1 MAKRPTSAQKS
12 GLTRKRPPRAVRESR
27 MERGVLIGT
36 AVVAV
41 AVVGLLI
48 FAVVNE
54 NYLKPRRTL
63 ANVNGDKITAQDFQY
78 RVKFDYY
85 LQTGGQAPDQLG
97 VDPTYVA
104 QLTLDTMINDRLIA
118 QKAAEMG
125 ITVTDDEVQTAAE
138 NAFGYYG
145 GGPIPTPTPGPP
157 TPSGPTGTP
166 TVTPTYVY
174 TQTPIPTPTLE
185 PGVTPTATLPPT
197 ATLTP
202 TSTPSGPTAT
212 PTITPTAAPT
222 PTQEPVTLD
231 QFQTNFDSFLTAVN
245 TVTGV
250 PTDKA
255 RQMWYD
261 RLRSTLIRQKL
272 VDKLDLPA
280 DSTKVLVHA
289 AHILVDTQD
298 EALQVLQRI
307 NNGEDFAVVAA
318 EMSRDDSNAYK
329 GGDLGWFGKGQMVQQ
344 FEDAAFAL
352 KAGEVSGPVQTQFGW
367 HIIKIYDRQELPT
380 TASEQLQQQQQEFS
394 DMVSQWRTDANLTI
408 NDTWQDYVPTLP

>member
-1 MAKRPTSAQKS
+1 MFR
-12 GLTRKRPPRAVRESR
+12 
-27 MERGVLIGT
+27 
-36 AVVAV
+36 
-41 AVVGLLI
+41 
-48 FAVVNE
+48 
-54 NYLKPRRTL
+54 
-63 ANVNGDKITAQDFQY
+63 
-78 RVKFDYY
+78 
-85 LQTGGQAPDQLG
+85 
-97 VDPTYVA
+97 
-104 QLTLDTMINDRLIA
+104 
-118 QKAAEMG
+118 
-125 ITVTDDEVQTAAE
+125 
-138 NAFGYYG
+138 
-145 GGPIPTPTPGPP
+145 
-157 TPSGPTGTP
+157 
-166 TVTPTYVY
+166 
-174 TQTPIPTPTLE
+174 
-185 PGVTPTATLPPT
+185 
-197 ATLTP
+197 
-202 TSTPSGPTAT
+202 
-212 PTITPTAAPT
+212 TAAPT

-231 QFQTNFDSFLTAVN
+231 QYQTNFDNFLAAVN

-352 KAGEVSGPVQTQFGW
+352 KVGEVSGPVQTQFGW
-367 HIIKIYDRQELPT
+367 HIIKVYDRQELPT